1 MKRIFLTLTL
11 LLAAGGLAFAG
22 GGGHQGGGEKHN
34 GDLLYALLF
43 WVALAQGVIAVGA
56 VATYVKA
63 QWILPVKRQMLSVYP
78 VLWVLAAGFLA
89 WGFTGMDGYH
99 WMKDQG
105 RWLNKDYFLLRNA
118 GCMFVTALLGTL
130 LARESARMGPKR
142 RMLAILYLFSYVATQ
157 SLVAFDWVMSLEY
170 PWFST
175 LFGGFFFME
184 AFLSGFCV
192 AAIFWFGLWRKTP
205 MNEFETTRAQRRD
218 MAAMQFGFSVFWAYL
233 MFSQVLVIWYGN
245 LPEETTFFMTRIAE
259 PAYKW
264 PMYSLLFIM
273 FVFPFCILIS
283 RKVKETPP
291 LVFAMGLNT
300 LFGLLIERYVYLA
313 PNLHLTAVAGV
324 YWVVLF
330 VVFAACVAKRE
341 SLLPPPGEGALEP
354 AHGHAH

>member
-1 MKRIFLTLTL
+1 MKRIFLTLTM
-11 LLAAGGLAFAG
+11 LLAAGGLALASE
-22 GGGHQGGGEKHN
+22 GGHAGGEKHN

-43 WVALAQGVIAVGA
+43 WVALAQGCIAVGA
-56 VATYVKA
+56 VGTYVKA
-63 QWILPVKRQMLSVYP
+63 QWLIPVKRHMLSLYP
-78 VLWVLAAGFLA
+78 VLWVLAVGFVA
-89 WGFTGMDGYH
+89 WALTGMDGYA
-99 WMKDQG
+99 WTKDPG
-105 RWLNKDYFLLRNA
+105 RWLNKEYFLLRNA

-157 SLVAFDWVMSLEY
+157 SLIAFDWVMSLEY

-184 AFLSGFCV
+184 ALLSGFCV
-192 AAIFWFGLWRKTP
+192 SAVFWWSLAGKTP
-205 MNEFETTRAQRRD
+205 PAEFETMKPQRRD

-273 FVFPFCILIS
+273 FVIPFCILIS

-291 LVFAMGLNT
+291 LVFAIALNS
-300 LFGLLIERYVYLA
+300 LAGIAIERYVYLA
-313 PNLHLTAVAGV
+313 PTLHLTPLAAI
-324 YWVVLF
+324 YWSVLLI
-330 VVFAACVAKRE
+330 VFWACVSKRE
-341 SLLPPPGEGALEP
+341 SLLPPPGEGTLEP